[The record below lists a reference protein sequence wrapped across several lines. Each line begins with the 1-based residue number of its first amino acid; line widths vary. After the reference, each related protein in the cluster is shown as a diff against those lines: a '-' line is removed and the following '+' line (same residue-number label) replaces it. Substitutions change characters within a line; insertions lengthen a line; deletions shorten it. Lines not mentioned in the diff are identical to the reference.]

1 MADPWTWYMDIPVV
15 SRAYLTASFI
25 TTAACALDVVSPF
38 SLYYNFNLI
47 FYKGQVWRLL
57 TNFLFFGLFSLD
69 FLFHLYFLVRY
80 CWNLEDSA
88 RFRGRTG
95 DFLWVLLLAGSF
107 MTAIAPFL
115 STVHFLGSSLTFM
128 MVYVWGRLHPN
139 QRMSFLGLFPFTA
152 PYLPWVLLGFSL
164 LLGNPIIVDAIGIA
178 VGHTYYF
185 FEFVF
190 PTIAELRGW
199 RLRRIITTPALLSH
213 FNINND
219 DNRIHWEN

>member
-1 MADPWTWYMDIPVV
+1 M
-15 SRAYLTASFI
+15 
-25 TTAACALDVVSPF
+25 
-38 SLYYNFNLI
+38 I

-57 TNFLFFGLFSLD
+57 THFLFFGLFSLD